1 MPERKILFSILG
13 VALLVLMKL
22 VFASH
27 CIKLLEMRPLTTR
40 RLESCVD
47 PSQAVQ
53 VAENSDDVGD
63 GGGSEATGGS
73 SDEKEEEEEAPLPA
87 ATAAAAAAAAAA
99 TVEPREALRGAAA
112 IGPFPDSMDP
122 FPAWQRRRSRSM
134 ASLLQEEEDGL
145 QVADDFAGSK
155 ELSGRGGAAG
165 GVEGQMQQHGKASGG
180 RDGGAAH
187 SGSPY
192 RLRNSEEKP
201 KVRKRE
207 MYNSVR
213 GVGGKKCE
221 MYSSVREVGDVH
233 FHPILTCSVPP
244 APPLPVFPHRLLKV
258 PLVRGWLRR
267 LPTAAAGQDPCCLAA
282 SGRQGRTPLP
292 ASRPQ
297 RCGSI
302 PSGSVPCA
310 QLPTGRPDA
319 EGRYAVG
326 PAWLHRQAWVRSFTD
341 AA

>member
-1 MPERKILFSILG
+1 M
-13 VALLVLMKL
+13 
-22 VFASH
+22 
-27 CIKLLEMRPLTTR
+27 
-40 RLESCVD
+40 
-47 PSQAVQ
+47 
-53 VAENSDDVGD
+53 AENSDDVGD

-73 SDEKEEEEEAPLPA
+73 SDEEEEEEEEAPLPA
-87 ATAAAAAAAAAA
+87 ATAAAAADAAAAA
-99 TVEPREALRGAAA
+99 VEPREALRGNGG
-112 IGPFPDSMDP
+112 IGAFPDSMDP

-134 ASLLQEEEDGL
+134 ASLVQEEEGL
-145 QVADDFAGSK
+145 QVADDGGAGSK
-155 ELSGRGGAAG
+155 ELSKRGGAADS
-165 GVEGQMQQHGKASGG
+165 VEGQRQLQGKASCGKEG
-180 RDGGAAH
+180 EATH

-267 LPTAAAGQDPCCLAA
+267 LPTAAARPDPGRLTS

-310 QLPTGRPDA
+310 QLPTGRPGA
-319 EGRYAVG
+319 EGRDAVG

>member
-1 MPERKILFSILG
+1 M
-13 VALLVLMKL
+13 
-22 VFASH
+22 
-27 CIKLLEMRPLTTR
+27 
-40 RLESCVD
+40 D
-47 PSQAVQ
+47 PSQAVEA
-53 VAENSDDVGD
+53 AENSDDVGD
-63 GGGSEATGGS
+63 GGSSGATSTSG
-73 SDEKEEEEEAPLPA
+73 EEEEEEVPPHAT
-87 ATAAAAAAAAAA
+87 TAAAAAAAGAALG
-99 TVEPREALRGAAA
+99 PKDALRGGAG
-112 IGPFPDSMDP
+112 IDVFPDSMDP

-258 PLVRGWLRR
+258 PLVRGGLRR
-267 LPTAAAGQDPCCLAA
+267 LPTAAARPDPGRLTS

>member
-1 MPERKILFSILG
+1 MSKQSFSTSFKYTPP
-13 VALLVLMKL
+13 VA
-22 VFASH
+22 
-27 CIKLLEMRPLTTR
+27 R

-47 PSQAVQ
+47 PSQAVEA
-53 VAENSDDVGD
+53 AENSDDVGD
-63 GGGSEATGGS
+63 GGSSGATSTSG
-73 SDEKEEEEEAPLPA
+73 EEEEEEVPPHAT
-87 ATAAAAAAAAAA
+87 TAAAAAAAGAALG
-99 TVEPREALRGAAA
+99 PKDALRGGAG
-112 IGPFPDSMDP
+112 IDVFPDSMDP

-134 ASLLQEEEDGL
+134 ASRVQEEEGL
-145 QVADDFAGSK
+145 QVADDGGAGSK
-155 ELSGRGGAAG
+155 ELSKRGGAADSA
-165 GVEGQMQQHGKASGG
+165 EGQRQLQGKASCGKEG
-180 RDGGAAH
+180 EATH

-244 APPLPVFPHRLLKV
+244 APHLPVFPHRLLKV